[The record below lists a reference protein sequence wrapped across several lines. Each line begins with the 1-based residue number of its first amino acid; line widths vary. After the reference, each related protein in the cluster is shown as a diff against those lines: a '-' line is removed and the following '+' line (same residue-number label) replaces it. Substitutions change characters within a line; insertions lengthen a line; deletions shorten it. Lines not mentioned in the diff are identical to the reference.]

1 MSTIQRFYQFVVKRI
16 GSGTFSTNDMSQW
29 LDENDALLFRVG
41 YDGMIGMVPRPGD
54 GAIEWQIL
62 GGGTA
67 TPFRIYNA
75 GGGGFHFVATPQS
88 FAVPGSGYTNGI
100 AMSPMQLR
108 GRKAT
113 TGAPTSGTW
122 QTGDVVMDSAKVWFL
137 CTAGGSPGTW
147 V

>member
-1 MSTIQRFYQFVVKRI
+1 MGAIRRFYQIIVRRPVS
-16 GSGTFSTNDMSQW
+16 GSIATDDQQQW
-29 LDENDALLFRVG
+29 QDENGGVVLRVG
-41 YDGMIGMVPRPGD
+41 YDGALGIAPRAGD

-100 AMSPMQLR
+100 AISPMQLR

-122 QTGDVVMDSAKVWFL
+122 QTGDVVMDSAKAWFL